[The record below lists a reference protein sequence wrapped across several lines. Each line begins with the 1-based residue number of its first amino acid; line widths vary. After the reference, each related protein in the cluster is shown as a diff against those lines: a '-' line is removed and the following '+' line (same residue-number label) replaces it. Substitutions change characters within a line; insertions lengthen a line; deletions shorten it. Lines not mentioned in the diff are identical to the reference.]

1 MLEKDIITKCVQYA
15 FNVSDVEFADDLSVI
30 LDNKFVVKQYIDD
43 KFDQM
48 RTDFGRFWCS
58 LDEGAK
64 GRFIAVVKQHYG
76 VA

>member
-30 LDNKFVVKQYIDD
+30 LENRVVQQYVND

-48 RTDFGRFWCS
+48 RTDFGHFWCS

-64 GRFIAVVKQHYG
+64 QRFVDVVKQHYG
-76 VA
+76 IA